1 MRLIQLGLK
10 SLYIL
15 VVCLLFM
22 AAGREVFAQSVPAKP
37 ELEMQ
42 KKGGEKKSISPKT
55 GYNTNQLSTRAKQV
69 EQNFGS
75 DEAATATGYVQIGDA
90 LAGKGEYQKAETYYK
105 RATDIYQSAGSK
117 EQLANVQRKLAKVQ
131 EEQNKVKEA
140 IGNYEKAAANQDDPL
155 SKSLNAND
163 RKRMQTPDLER
174 KEEYARKNVEMIA
187 QSKYAMPQAKLELS
201 DALNQLAVS
210 QRLQNKQEEA
220 LKNLSRAIAID
231 DQHTASK
238 EKAIEELSKDLVK
251 DNKYDEAVSLQL
263 NMLATA
269 DSARNDLLKIN
280 TLIQLGSLYAQQ
292 KKDTLAERNL
302 LAAYR
307 LATAL
312 HLTKPAKD
320 ALKQLIGFYN
330 NSGQAGKAQQLSI
343 GFLDNLDSLLAR
355 DSSLLDMKAFEAIEG
370 RIQKLEKE
378 KALQAT
384 LLQQTR
390 RNNYLLIAVALVILV
405 SLVFIAKAYYT
416 ILKRNKKI
424 RLQSLRREMNPHFV
438 FNSLNSVNQ
447 FIAEN
452 DEIKAN
458 KYLSAYSTLMRT
470 VMEHSGKDFVPL
482 GVELDHL
489 EKYLSLEYQRF
500 SYQFNYEIQVDPLID
515 KMELSVPNMII
526 QPFLENAV
534 WHGLRYKEGKGL
546 LTLKIAQNEG
556 LLHILVKDNGIGIEQ
571 SKALKTSHQKQHK
584 SLGME
589 NTKERITLLNQLY
602 NTKIECTITDLS
614 ASGGQGTLI
623 DISLPVLK
631 YSYETEHA

>member
-1 MRLIQLGLK
+1 MWLKQLGLK
-10 SLYIL
+10 SLCVFVCCL
-15 VVCLLFM
+15 VLTAVGPK
-22 AAGREVFAQSVPAKP
+22 ASAQSVPVTPDPAMEGVRKQ
-37 ELEMQ
+37 ESVNA
-42 KKGGEKKSISPKT
+42 KKGYSNNSLSKK
-55 GYNTNQLSTRAKQV
+55 AKQV
-69 EQNFGS
+69 EKSFGS
-75 DEAATATGYVQIGDA
+75 DDEGTANGFVQIGDD
-90 LAGKGEYQKAETYYK
+90 LAAKGEYQKAETYYK
-105 RATDIYQSAGSK
+105 RATGIYQSSGSK

-140 IGNYEKAAANQDDPL
+140 IGNYEKAASNQNDFV
-155 SKSLNAND
+155 SKSLNTND
-163 RKRMQTPDLER
+163 LQRMQTNDPER
-174 KEEYARKNVEMIA
+174 KEEYARRNVEMLS
-187 QSKYAMPQAKLELS
+187 QSKYTVPQVKVEMS
-201 DALNQLAVS
+201 DALSQLAGT
-210 QRLQNKQEEA
+210 QRLQNKPDEA
-220 LKNLSRAIAID
+220 LKTLSRAIAID
-231 DQHTASK
+231 DKQSVGK

-251 DNKYDEAVSLQL
+251 QNKYDEAIVLQL

-269 DSARNDLLKIN
+269 DSAKNDLLKIN
-280 TLIQLGSLYAQQ
+280 TLMQLGTLYAQQ
-292 KKDTLAERNL
+292 KIDTAAERNL
-302 LAAYR
+302 LAAYQ
-307 LATAL
+307 LASAL

-320 ALKQLIGFYN
+320 ALRHLVDFYN
-330 NSGQAGKAQQLSI
+330 HSGQPAKAQQLSI
-343 GFLDNLDSLLAR
+343 SFLDNLDTLLAK
-355 DSSLLDMKAFEAIEG
+355 DSSLLDMKAFEEIEG
-370 RIQKLEKE
+370 RIQKLEAE

-390 RNNYLLIAVALVILV
+390 RNNYLLIAVALVILL

-500 SYQFNYEIQVDPLID
+500 SSQFNYEIRVDPLID
-515 KMELSVPNMII
+515 RMELSVPNMII

-546 LTLKIAQNEG
+546 LTLKIEQQDG
-556 LLHILVKDNGIGIEQ
+556 LLHILIKDDGIGIEQ
-571 SKALKTSHQKQHK
+571 SKALKTTHQKQHK

-589 NTKERITLLNQLY
+589 NTKERIALLNQLY
-602 NTKIECTITDLS
+602 QTKIICAITDLS
-614 ASGGQGTLI
+614 ASGKQGTLI

>member
-1 MRLIQLGLK
+1 MWLQRFGLK
-10 SLYIL
+10 SYCLYL
-15 VVCLLFM
+15 CCLLLGGNGLL
-22 AAGREVFAQSVPAKP
+22 ASAQSLPTKP
-37 ELEMQ
+37 EPEVE
-42 KKGGEKKSISPKT
+42 KGINKKSISPKT
-55 GYNTNQLSTRAKQV
+55 GYNTNQLSKRAKQV
-69 EQNFGS
+69 EQNFGAN
-75 DEAATATGYVQIGDA
+75 EAATAAGFVQIADD

-105 RATDIYQSAGSK
+105 RATDIYQSSGSK
-117 EQLANVQRKLAKVQ
+117 EELANVQRKLAKVQ

-140 IGNYEKAAANQDDPL
+140 IGNYEKAAANQDDFL
-155 SKSLNAND
+155 AKSLNAND
-163 RKRMQTPDLER
+163 RKRMQTTDPER
-174 KEEYARKNVEMIA
+174 KEEYARKNVEMLS
-187 QSKYAMPQAKLELS
+187 QSKYTMPQAKVEMS
-201 DALNQLAVS
+201 DALNQMAVS
-210 QRLQNKQEEA
+210 QRLQNKQDEA
-220 LKNLSRAIAID
+220 LKTLSRAVAID
-231 DQHTASK
+231 DQHSASQ
-238 EKAIEELSKDLVK
+238 EKAIEALSKDLVK
-251 DNKYDEAVSLQL
+251 NNKSDEAVSLQL
-263 NMLATA
+263 KMLSTA
-269 DSARNDLLKIN
+269 DSSGNDLLKIN
-280 TLIQLGSLYAQQ
+280 TLIQLGNLYAQQ
-292 KKDTLAERNL
+292 NKDTAAEQNL
-302 LAAYR
+302 LAAYQ
-307 LATAL
+307 LATSL

-320 ALKQLIGFYN
+320 ALRQLIDFYN
-330 NSGQAGKAQQLSI
+330 SSGQPAKAQQLSI
-343 GFLDNLDSLLAR
+343 GFLDNLDTLLAK
-355 DSSLLDMKAFEAIEG
+355 DSSLLDMKAFEAIEV
-370 RIQKLEKE
+370 RIQKLEAE

-384 LLQQTR
+384 LLQETR

-405 SLVFIAKAYYT
+405 SLVLIAKAYYT

-500 SYQFNYEIQVDPLID
+500 SHQFNYEIQVDPMID
-515 KMELSVPNMII
+515 KMDLSVPNMII

-534 WHGLRYKEGKGL
+534 WHGLRYKESKGL
-546 LTLKIAQNEG
+546 LTLKIERRDG
-556 LLHILVKDNGIGIEQ
+556 LLHILVKDDGIGIEQ
-571 SKALKTSHQKQHK
+571 SQVLKTSHQKQHK

-602 NTKIECTITDLS
+602 HTKIACTITDLS
-614 ASGGQGTLI
+614 AAGRQGTLV

>member
-1 MRLIQLGLK
+1 MWLKQLGLK
-10 SLYIL
+10 SLYVFMCCL
-15 VVCLLFM
+15 VLM
-22 AAGREVFAQSVPAKP
+22 AAGQEASAQSVPVTPDP
-37 ELEMQ
+37 EMEGVRKKESFNS
-42 KKGGEKKSISPKT
+42 KKGYSNNSLSKK
-55 GYNTNQLSTRAKQV
+55 AKQV
-69 EQNFGS
+69 EKSFGS
-75 DEAATATGYVQIGDA
+75 DDDATATGFVQIGDDLVA
-90 LAGKGEYQKAETYYK
+90 KGEYQMAETYYK
-105 RATDIYQSAGSK
+105 RATGIYQSSGSK

-140 IGNYEKAAANQDDPL
+140 IGNYEKAASNQNDFV
-155 SKSLNAND
+155 SKSLNTND
-163 RKRMQTPDLER
+163 LQRMQTNNPEL
-174 KEEYARKNVEMIA
+174 KEEYARRNVDMLA
-187 QSKYAMPQAKLELS
+187 QSKYTVPQVKVELS
-201 DALNQLAVS
+201 DALSQLAGT
-210 QRLQNKQEEA
+210 QRLQNKPDEA
-220 LKNLSRAIAID
+220 LKTLSRAIAID
-231 DQHTASK
+231 DKQSTGK
-238 EKAIEELSKDLVK
+238 EKVIEELSKDLVK
-251 DNKYDEAVSLQL
+251 QNKYDEAISLQL

-269 DSARNDLLKIN
+269 DSTKNDLLKIN
-280 TLIQLGSLYAQQ
+280 TLMQLGTLYAQQ
-292 KKDTLAERNL
+292 NIDTAAEKNL
-302 LAAYR
+302 LAAYQ

-320 ALKQLIGFYN
+320 ALRHLIDFYN
-330 NSGQAGKAQQLSI
+330 SSGQTVKAQQLSI
-343 GFLDNLDSLLAR
+343 GFLDNLDTLLAR
-355 DSSLLDMKAFEAIEG
+355 DSSLLDMKAFEEIEG
-370 RIQKLEKE
+370 RIQKLEAE

-390 RNNYLLIAVALVILV
+390 RNNYLLIAVALIILV

-500 SYQFNYEIQVDPLID
+500 SSQFNYEIQVDPLID

-546 LTLKIAQNEG
+546 LTLKIVQQDG
-556 LLHILVKDNGIGIEQ
+556 LLHILIKDDGIGIEQ
-571 SKALKTSHQKQHK
+571 SKALKTTHQRQHK

-589 NTKERITLLNQLY
+589 NTKERIDLLNQLY
-602 NTKIECTITDLS
+602 QTKILCSVTDLS
-614 ASGGQGTLI
+614 ASGKQGTLI

>member
-1 MRLIQLGLK
+1 MWLKQLGLK
-10 SLYIL
+10 SLYIYICVLFLRGGGL
-15 VVCLLFM
+15 V
-22 AAGREVFAQSVPAKP
+22 ASAQSLPVKPEP
-37 ELEMQ
+37 ELEKISN
-42 KKGGEKKSISPKT
+42 KKAVSPKT
-55 GYNTNQLSTRAKQV
+55 GYNSNQLSKRAKQV
-69 EQNFGS
+69 EQSFGS
-75 DEAATATGYVQIGDA
+75 DDAATATGFVQIGDD
-90 LAGKGEYQKAETYYK
+90 LTGKGEYQKAETYYK
-105 RATDIYQSAGSK
+105 RATAIYQSSGSK
-117 EQLANVQRKLAKVQ
+117 EELANVQRKLAKVQ
-131 EEQNKVKEA
+131 EEQDKVKEA
-140 IGNYEKAAANQDDPL
+140 IGNYEKAASNQDDPL
-155 SKSLNAND
+155 AKSLNAND
-163 RKRMQTPDLER
+163 LKRMQAPDQER
-174 KEEYARKNVEMIA
+174 KEEYARKNVEMLS
-187 QSKYAMPQAKLELS
+187 QSKYRVPQVKVELS

-210 QRLQNKQEEA
+210 QSLQNKQDEA
-220 LKNLSRAIAID
+220 LKTLSRAIAMD
-231 DQHTASK
+231 DQHTAGK
-238 EKAIEELSKDLVK
+238 EKVIEDLSKALVK

-263 NMLATA
+263 TMLATA
-269 DSARNDLLKIN
+269 DSTRNDLLKIN
-280 TLIQLGSLYAQQ
+280 TLIQLGTLYAQQ
-292 KKDTLAERNL
+292 NKDTAAEQNL
-302 LAAYR
+302 MAAYQ

-320 ALKQLIGFYN
+320 ALLQLVDFYN
-330 NSGQAGKAQQLSI
+330 NSGRSAKAQQLSI
-343 GFLDNLDSLLAR
+343 GFLDNLDTLLAK
-355 DSSLLDMKAFEAIEG
+355 DSSLLDMKAFDAIEG
-370 RIQKLEKE
+370 RIQKLEEE

-470 VMEHSGKDFVPL
+470 VMEHSGKDFIPL

-534 WHGLRYKEGKGL
+534 WHGLRYKKGKGL
-546 LTLKIAQNEG
+546 LTLQIEKKDG
-556 LLHILVKDNGIGIEQ
+556 LLHILIKDDGIGIEQ
-571 SKALKTSHQKQHK
+571 SKALKTVHQKQHK

-589 NTKERITLLNQLY
+589 NTRERIALLNQLY
-602 NTKIECTITDLS
+602 HTKIGCTITDLS
-614 ASGGQGTLI
+614 APGQQGTLI